1 MAGRRRYTR
10 KRKALSVSGS
20 LRAYRKRLYM
30 RARFVGDVLAMLQ
43 GPGSFLK
50 RIMRK
55 RGLRTTS
62 SWSKKF

>member
-1 MAGRRRYTR
+1 
-10 KRKALSVSGS
+10 
-20 LRAYRKRLYM
+20 M